1 MNQKLCSLKSYLIYN
16 FYIIIRKWEYSSITL
31 LFIQSFKKHF
41 NCLNWHCVLQILH
54 FVEIYDFEWWI
65 SWKNLNYL
73 EEIANLRLRSFMD
86 RLFCNLW
93 QKFKLQINFDL
104 VTSMKRKIISTRLWW
119 INIFIINVWTFWY
132 ILQKNLLSAVNLF
145 QFQGWF
151 STSKFNT

>member
-16 FYIIIRKWEYSSITL
+16 FYIIIREWEYSSITL

-41 NCLNWHCVLQILH
+41 NCLNWHCLLQILH

-119 INIFIINVWTFWY
+119 YKHFYQQRLNVLVHFTKELALSRKSFPVSRM
-132 ILQKNLLSAVNLF
+132 ILNQ
-145 QFQGWF
+145 QI
-151 STSKFNT
+151 

>member
-41 NCLNWHCVLQILH
+41 NCLKWHCVLQILH

-119 INIFIINVWTFWY
+119 YKHFYHQRLNVLVHFTKELALSRKSFSVSRM
-132 ILQKNLLSAVNLF
+132 ILNQ
-145 QFQGWF
+145 QI
-151 STSKFNT
+151 

>member
-16 FYIIIRKWEYSSITL
+16 FYIIIREWEYSSITL

-119 INIFIINVWTFWY
+119 YKHFYQQRLNVLVHFTKELALSRKSFPVSRM
-132 ILQKNLLSAVNLF
+132 ILNQ
-145 QFQGWF
+145 QI
-151 STSKFNT
+151 

>member
-73 EEIANLRLRSFMD
+73 EEIANKVLWTDCFVIYGK
-86 RLFCNLW
+86 NL
-93 QKFKLQINFDL
+93 L

-119 INIFIINVWTFWY
+119 YKHFYHQRLNVLVHFTKELALSRKSFSVSRM
-132 ILQKNLLSAVNLF
+132 ILNQ
-145 QFQGWF
+145 QI
-151 STSKFNT
+151 